1 MYTHTK
7 FYGTETIP
15 TDEIGGGMFI
25 YWLSIFLETHTYLGE
40 FIEGLKH
47 FAVSDVKFHP
57 QKYVLALDTS
67 CSLTQSSPQHAASCG
82 YDKRV
87 FFWTFNTDHDQLY
100 PQISGR
106 SM

>member
-15 TDEIGGGMFI
+15 TDEIRGGMFI
-25 YWLSIFLETHTYLGE
+25 CWLSIFLETHLAYLGE

-57 QKYVLALDTS
+57 QKYVVALDTFH
-67 CSLTQSSPQHAASCG
+67 SLT
-82 YDKRV
+82 
-87 FFWTFNTDHDQLY
+87 
-100 PQISGR
+100 
-106 SM
+106 